1 ARRGGGRAAG
11 GRVEL
16 DDVQPRARRRP
27 RGRGRRDRRPRP
39 PVGVRDQ
46 LGLVPAPRRRA
57 PARAPARGGAGGAGV
72 PAREPAAAAGRPEAR
87 ARAARGDDGR
97 LRLRPGEHGIAR
109 VRARLRVLRHVGGCD
124 RRLLRRGR
132 RGDGAPRRGP
142 RRRLPP
148 PAGVHPGSAR
158 RRNPPLLDRAVAPAR
173 ARLPRRRGVRLPRL
187 EHRRDDT
194 ARAGRRTIAARADH
208 GALVDRVPRAPAG
221 GEPDGRSARRCVR
234 RPRGRR
240 GARRAGARWGRRCAA
255 YAAPMAA
262 PLRRALTHARRF
274 PEPFWAL
281 VGGSAVQSLGS
292 GVLVPYWGLYLT
304 SELHASGAAA
314 GALLAAAGAMG
325 LVGAPLGGYLTDR
338 LGRRPTLVLGLG
350 GTALWFAL
358 YGAIHSV
365 PWLFALTILFP
376 PTGDVWPAATS
387 AATADLLAPGL
398 RAEGY
403 GLQRQA
409 QMAAFALGPPLGA
422 LLVTALSLRWVFW
435 APALGN
441 GIGIM
446 VYVQFDSVLG
456 VFLHRERGYSLA
468 AWGLVFG
475 ISPVLVATTQL
486 FVARWAGRRSPR
498 AMLAFGVVLEG
509 AALCALW
516 PTSVLPVLV
525 VAVVAV
531 TAGEMIVQPIAST
544 VAAA

>member
-1 ARRGGGRAAG
+1 
-11 GRVEL
+11 
-16 DDVQPRARRRP
+16 
-27 RGRGRRDRRPRP
+27 
-39 PVGVRDQ
+39 
-46 LGLVPAPRRRA
+46 
-57 PARAPARGGAGGAGV
+57 
-72 PAREPAAAAGRPEAR
+72 
-87 ARAARGDDGR
+87 
-97 LRLRPGEHGIAR
+97 
-109 VRARLRVLRHVGGCD
+109 
-124 RRLLRRGR
+124 
-132 RGDGAPRRGP
+132 
-142 RRRLPP
+142 
-148 PAGVHPGSAR
+148 
-158 RRNPPLLDRAVAPAR
+158 
-173 ARLPRRRGVRLPRL
+173 
-187 EHRRDDT
+187 
-194 ARAGRRTIAARADH
+194 
-208 GALVDRVPRAPAG
+208 
-221 GEPDGRSARRCVR
+221 
-234 RPRGRR
+234 
-240 GARRAGARWGRRCAA
+240 
-255 YAAPMAA
+255 MAA

-441 GIGIM
+441 ALFLLVVVLRVPETKPPLAEGERQPRMRQALRDTRLLLLTLGTGIGIM

-544 VAAA
+544 VAAALAPPSLRGAYEAVVGVAFAASWAPAVFAGLWLVGTGHGEVMLAAALPLSLLGALCFRRLPSGGATDDREHVLDVAVGERVGEPAS